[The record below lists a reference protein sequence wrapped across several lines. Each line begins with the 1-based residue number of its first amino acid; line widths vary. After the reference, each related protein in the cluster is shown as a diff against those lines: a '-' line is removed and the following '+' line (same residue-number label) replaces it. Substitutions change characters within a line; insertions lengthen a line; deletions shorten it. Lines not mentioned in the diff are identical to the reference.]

1 MVLLAVFQTKPAR
14 SQPPPD
20 AAPPAALPFEPALAP
35 LLPATASEPAWPA
48 LAALLAP
55 APLAPALLA
64 PPLATDADPAR
75 FASLPAADIRPALL
89 SPAPLLP
96 AVFGAPLPPET
107 EAAQPAPG
115 SMASKNEQV
124 TALMAADGLRSID

>member
-1 MVLLAVFQTKPAR
+1 
-14 SQPPPD
+14 
-20 AAPPAALPFEPALAP
+20 LPFEPALAP

-48 LAALLAP
+48 LAALLAPAPLAP